1 MPVLKQNCLLDSK
14 EKKHFEDTFPFSY
27 IYILQPRIVSGG
39 PSASL
44 LLFSSH
50 FSSFGSTKSILFDL
64 IDVFSIISRLF
75 AELRFS

>member
-14 EKKHFEDTFPFSY
+14 EKKHFEDTSPFSY
-27 IYILQPRIVSGG
+27 IYILQPGIVSGG
-39 PSASL
+39 PSAS

-64 IDVFSIISRLF
+64 INVFSIISRLF